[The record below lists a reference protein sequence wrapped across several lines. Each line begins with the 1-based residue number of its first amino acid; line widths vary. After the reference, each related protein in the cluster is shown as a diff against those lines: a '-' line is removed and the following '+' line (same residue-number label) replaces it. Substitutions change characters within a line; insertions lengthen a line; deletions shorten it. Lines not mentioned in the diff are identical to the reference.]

1 MIIFLLG
8 RTKNP
13 TNRNK
18 QTINNIILENIEFG
32 TIIVTDCWSGYV
44 DLTKLGYF
52 HLTVNHSESFIDPLT
67 GANTQSIENRW
78 SVYKKKFKSR
88 YINNPSDFSLLFAE
102 FSFKLKFKDQSFSYF
117 MQNLN
122 KFD

>member
-1 MIIFLLG
+1 G

-18 QTINNIILENIEFG
+18 QTINNIILENIELG
-32 TIIVTDCWSGYV
+32 TTIVTDSWSGYV
-44 DLTKLGYF
+44 DLTKLDYF
-52 HLTVNHSESFIDPLT
+52 HLTVNHTENFIDPST
-67 GANTQSIENRW
+67 GANKQSIENRCL
-78 SVYKKKFKSR
+78 VYKKKFKNR

-102 FSFKLKFKDQSFSYF
+102 FSFKLIFKDHSFSYF

-122 KFD
+122 KFN

>member
-1 MIIFLLG
+1 DVFFVEVI
-8 RTKNP
+8 
-13 TNRNK
+13 NRNK
-18 QTINNIILENIEFG
+18 ETINNIILENIELG
-32 TIIVTDCWSGYV
+32 TTIVTDSWSGYV
-44 DLTKLGYF
+44 DLNKLGYF
-52 HLTVNHSESFIDPLT
+52 NLTINHSENFIDPLT